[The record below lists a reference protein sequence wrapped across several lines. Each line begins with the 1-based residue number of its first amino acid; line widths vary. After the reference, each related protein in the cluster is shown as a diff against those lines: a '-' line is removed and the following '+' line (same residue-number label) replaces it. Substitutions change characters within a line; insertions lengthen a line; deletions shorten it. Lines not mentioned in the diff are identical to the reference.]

1 MLKNTTKF
9 KIPKFDRKDFAI
21 WKVKMHAIMIKD
33 VCAVAVKS
41 KSYKPTCMI
50 DMQKVYEDKYFLRK
64 KLYNLKIKNGAYIH
78 KHLNEFNFLLNELL
92 GIGMKLDGEK

>member
-1 MLKNTTKF
+1 M
-9 KIPKFDRKDFAI
+9 
-21 WKVKMHAIMIKD
+21 
-33 VCAVAVKS
+33 
-41 KSYKPTCMI
+41 
-50 DMQKVYEDKYFLRK
+50 YEDKYFLRK